1 VVIAVG
7 EHYMNP
13 LPDVLLR
20 ASDTFGGGVGGSRL
34 ELCGALSGGVLLLGA
49 LWGRV
54 SAQEDD
60 KRVYALAKQFRE
72 QFLEEFGETICE
84 PLRDTQPEGEKR
96 CGDVVQRAVR
106 LLVALIEEER
116 RQVPFRGV

>member
-13 LPDVLLR
+13 LPDVLVR
-20 ASDTFGGGVGGSRL
+20 ASDTFGGGVGGSRK
-34 ELCGALSGGVLLLGA
+34 ELCGALAGGVMLLGA

-60 KRVYALAKQFRE
+60 TRVYELTKRFRE

-84 PLRDTQPEGEKR
+84 PLRDMQPEAEKR
-96 CGDVVQRAVR
+96 CGDVVDRTVR
-106 LLVALIEEER
+106 ILVALIEEER
-116 RQVPFRGV
+116 RQIPFRGV

>member
-1 VVIAVG
+1 MIAVG

-13 LPDVLLR
+13 LPDVLVR

-54 SAQEDD
+54 SASEDD
-60 KRVYALAKQFRE
+60 KRVYELAKRFRE

-84 PLRDTQPEGEKR
+84 PLRDAQPEGEKR
-96 CGDVVQRAVR
+96 CGDVVERTVR
-106 LLVALIEEER
+106 ILVTLIEEER
-116 RQVPFRGV
+116 RQVPFRGE